1 MREEAAGWGGGEH
14 PGLVWGGRSLKAV
27 LGEGNLAP
35 SPSGLTLS
43 ALLSSLHLQ

>member
-1 MREEAAGWGGGEH
+1 MGSTLDWFAGGN
-14 PGLVWGGRSLKAV
+14 LKAV

-35 SPSGLTLS
+35 SPSRLTLS